1 MSWIMICDRCVLIPP
16 LKRFVVESGHF
27 SKCTYCGAQGNACDE
42 KSLISYIRDR
52 FVESYSPVDTLS
64 PYDYYMSMESGADEP
79 RAVEYWEPLQD
90 TYELAHPDFVEKL
103 VEVLEP
109 ELGENQFYYLDDGS
123 LENNSYEVEWNDF
136 EWSVHHHQRFFNS
149 NAKDFLDSLFNFS
162 CNDNNLSSEV
172 IIRLTNV
179 DLLYRAR
186 KADGFKSL
194 QEIEKDPIVQLG
206 PTPKQLAS
214 SQRMTPRGI
223 SAMYCARDR
232 QTCLSEL
239 RPLAG
244 DIMVSGAFV
253 PTSYLDFLDLSRLE
267 SMSKPDLHPFDP
279 GYTKANN
286 AHSFLK
292 KLVKKMSKPNTK
304 KDELAYLATQVVFEY
319 LRDRFSDQVAGLAF
333 PSVQTGLI
341 GQNFVIF
348 PENCILDT
356 KPLDEFY
363 PTPPTLAFK
372 ELSLKVHHI
381 KAVVTDAEDF
391 DGALDYRIKF
401 KL

>member
-1 MSWIMICDRCVLIPP
+1 MICDRCVFIPS
-16 LKRFVVESGHF
+16 LKRFVVESGRF
-27 SKCTYCGAQGNACDE
+27 AKCIYCEMQGNACDE
-42 KSLISYIRDR
+42 DALISYVRDR
-52 FVESYSPVDTLS
+52 FIDSFSPVDTLS

-79 RAVEYWEPLQD
+79 RAFEYWEPLQD

-103 VEVLEP
+103 VERLGV
-109 ELGENQFYYLDDGS
+109 ELGKDQLYYLNDGS
-123 LENNSYEVEWNDF
+123 LENNSYEVEWKDF

-162 CNDNNLSSEV
+162 CNDGELKAEV
-172 IIRLTNV
+172 LIRLTKA

-194 QEIEKDPIVQLG
+194 QEIENNPVAQLG
-206 PTPKQLAS
+206 PTPKQFAS
-214 SQRMTPRGI
+214 NQRMTPRGI

-232 QTCLSEL
+232 ATCLSEL

-244 DIMVSGAFV
+244 DIMVSGAFA
-253 PTSYLDFLDLSRLE
+253 PTDYLDFLDLSKLE
-267 SMSKPDLHPFDP
+267 SMSKPDLHPFDL
-279 GYTKANN
+279 GYTKANS
-286 AHSFLK
+286 AHNFLK
-292 KLVKKMSKPNTK
+292 QLVKKISKPNTK

-319 LRDRFSDQVAGLAF
+319 LRDRFSEQVAGLAF

-356 KPLDEFY
+356 KPLDNLY
-363 PTPPTLAFK
+363 PTPPMLEFK
-372 ELSLKVHHI
+372 ELSIKVHRI
-381 KAVVTDAEDF
+381 KAVTTDSEDF
-391 DGALDYRIKF
+391 DGALEYRLEF
-401 KL
+401 NL

>member
-1 MSWIMICDRCVLIPP
+1 MICDRCVFVSP
-16 LKRFVVESGHF
+16 LKKFVVESGRF
-27 SKCTYCGAQGNACDE
+27 SKCTYCGEQGNTHDE
-42 KSLISYIRDR
+42 ESLILFIRDR

-103 VEVLEP
+103 VDALDAEF
-109 ELGENQFYYLDDGS
+109 GGNQLYYLDDGS

-136 EWSVHHHQRFFNS
+136 EWSVHHYQRFFNS
-149 NAKDFLDSLFNFS
+149 NAKSFLDSLFNFS
-162 CNDNNLSSEV
+162 CNDEKLTPQV
-172 IIRLTNV
+172 IIRLTNE
-179 DLLYRAR
+179 DHLYRAR

-194 QEIEKDPIVQLG
+194 QEIENDPVAQLG
-206 PTPKQLAS
+206 PTPKQFAS

-244 DIMVSGAFV
+244 DMMVSGAFA
-253 PTSYLDFLDLSRLE
+253 PTTYLDFLDLSKLE
-267 SMSKPDLHPFDP
+267 SISKPDLHPFDP

-292 KLVKKMSKPNTK
+292 KLVKKISKPNTK

-319 LRDRFSDQVAGLAF
+319 LRNRFSDQVAGLAF
-333 PSVQTGLI
+333 PSVQTGLV

-348 PENCILDT
+348 PENCILDM
-356 KPLDEFY
+356 KPLDGIY
-363 PTPPTLAFK
+363 PAPPTLEFK
-372 ELSLKVHHI
+372 ELSINFHHI
-381 KAVVTDAEDF
+381 KAVVTEAEDF
-391 DGALDYRIKF
+391 EGAMDYRMNF
-401 KL
+401 NL